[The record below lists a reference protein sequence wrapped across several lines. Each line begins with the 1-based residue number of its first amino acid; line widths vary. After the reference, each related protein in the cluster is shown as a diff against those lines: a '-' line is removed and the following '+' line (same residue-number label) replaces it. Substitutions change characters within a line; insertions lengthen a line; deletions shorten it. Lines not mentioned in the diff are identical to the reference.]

1 MRSAKEV
8 KIVSLLPCCS
18 FISRYVCPVLV
29 SVLAISATLIV
40 TMSILH
46 WNYVENNK
54 RKVSIEADS
63 DGDGDDDDGD
73 DAGQQEDDH
82 PQPLGQAEA
91 RGVRP

>member
-1 MRSAKEV
+1 M
-8 KIVSLLPCCS
+8 
-18 FISRYVCPVLV
+18 

-54 RKVSIEADS
+54 RKVSIEADGDS
-63 DGDGDDDDGD
+63 DDDDDDGD

-91 RGVRP
+91 RGVRPWEALRGGADGQVVIMHQCLLEKLTK

>member
-1 MRSAKEV
+1 M
-8 KIVSLLPCCS
+8 
-18 FISRYVCPVLV
+18 

-54 RKVSIEADS
+54 RKVSIEADG
-63 DGDGDDDDGD
+63 DGDGDGDGDD

-91 RGVRP
+91 RGVRPWEALRGGADGQVVIIMLQCLLEKLTK